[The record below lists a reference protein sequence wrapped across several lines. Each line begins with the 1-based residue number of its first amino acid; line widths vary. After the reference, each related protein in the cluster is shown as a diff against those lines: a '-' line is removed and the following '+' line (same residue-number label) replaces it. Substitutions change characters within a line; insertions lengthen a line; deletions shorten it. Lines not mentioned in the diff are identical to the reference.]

1 MDMDRK
7 NMLERVAKAARK
19 GVHERICRRQR
30 RQCEHTDSG
39 AGVYISKRNLP
50 GWI

>member
-1 MDMDRK
+1 MDMDKK
-7 NMLERVAKAARK
+7 NMLERVVKAARS
-19 GVHERICRRQR
+19 VYERICRGQR

-50 GWI
+50 G